1 MPTRNVVL
9 SHHQATLIA
18 RLVASGR
25 YQNASEVRRE
35 GLRLVERV
43 EAEDKIRLNAMRK
56 AADAGIT
63 GIVAGRY
70 RTFDA
75 AEALRETLSAHADE
89 ALGDRSPKTDRT

>member
-18 RLVASGR
+18 RLVASRR
-25 YQNASEVRRE
+25 YQNASEVMRE

-56 AADAGIT
+56 AADA